1 MSEELNALLAKIEND
16 IHKKGILQKKM
27 FYNIP
32 VVTSSSTQ
40 KEIEQK
46 ILNET
51 TSSYVPFYTKS
62 KIDQSTMN
70 INTAA
75 VTNGNVLSTSNEY
88 ETRKIIERE
97 LEPYVNSI
105 KKELKVQLDSFQK
118 DADVIKRSQSE
129 LSSLKEIAMSNKK
142 NIIKLQSE
150 RDISIN
156 DIKSDV
162 IKLNEEMKQKNDE
175 IFDIQKGIQD
185 LVMKNEEIKA
195 TIEVSKDNKDNND
208 EVDEKIKKSEE
219 KMINAIKEIEKNC
232 NKNLLQMGN
241 FFKQSVDETK
251 NVLLSMKNEISSIKE
266 ESNNLNVEIEKKIES
281 ISENIKS
288 VKQSNETA
296 INDINNKIKE
306 LTEEIKTKRNDKE
319 ISEIK
324 EEIAKINQEIK
335 EIKESKRNSIDVIS
349 SFPIANNDDINTIN
363 TKLDNLSIRVDQFDN
378 KVSTQ
383 TNISSKLNDI
393 NKSYNSLKSK
403 IETNTTTITELNSRL
418 LTATENFNSFKS
430 KLNSLDSYVS
440 TLENKINVHNN
451 EQTNPKE
458 IDEIKLKIK
467 EIVDKIE
474 EVNKKYTEEMS
485 NVNSVFIEF
494 KEKQLQANAI
504 NEKTIVCLGE
514 QMVTSLKTLK
524 QLEGDKRETEE
535 NFEQIQNGF
544 DQVQSIIIKVPKLEK
559 DYKLMNEFLVE
570 LTKKYQ
576 DLQIKVDNG
585 FENVTQWQSGLVE
598 NISKK
603 MNEIIEDY
611 EKKINQTSQRLQSN
625 RTAASVS
632 DSKGLA
638 TKDELTTIIKKVD
651 DLERKIETSRNV
663 PEQSS
668 KPTNDKF
675 EFKDNKDVFGP
686 DQDWDFDIK

>member
-1 MSEELNALLAKIEND
+1 MSEELNALLSKIEND
-16 IHKKGILQKKM
+16 LHKKGILQKKM
-27 FYNIP
+27 LYNIP
-32 VVTSSSTQ
+32 VATSSSTQ

-46 ILNET
+46 MLNET
-51 TSSYVPFYTKS
+51 SSYLPFSTKS
-62 KIDQSTMN
+62 KIDQSTIN
-70 INTAA
+70 INTA

-88 ETRKIIERE
+88 ETRKLIERE

-118 DADVIKRSQSE
+118 DADVIKSTQSE
-129 LSSLKEIAMSNKK
+129 LSSLKEIVISNKK
-142 NIIKLQSE
+142 DIIKLQSA
-150 RDISIN
+150 RDTY

-162 IKLNEEMKQKNDE
+162 IKLSEEMKQKNEE
-175 IFDIQKGIQD
+175 IFDLRKGIQD
-185 LVMKNEEIKA
+185 LLMKNEEIKA
-195 TIEVSKDNKDNND
+195 TIEVRKETKDNND
-208 EVDEKIKKSEE
+208 EVDEKIKQSEA

-251 NVLLSMKNEISSIKE
+251 NVLLSMKNEIENIKE
-266 ESNNLNVEIEKKIES
+266 KSKQSNIEIEKRIEN
-281 ISENIKS
+281 IQNNIKS
-288 VKQSNETA
+288 VKESNETA
-296 INDINNKIKE
+296 IKDINKKINE
-306 LTEEIKTKRNDKE
+306 LSEEIKSKSNDKE
-319 ISEIK
+319 INDIK

-335 EIKESKRNSIDVIS
+335 EIKESKRNSIDMIS
-349 SFPIANNDDINTIN
+349 SLPIANNNDINTIN
-363 TKLDNLSIRVDQFDN
+363 TKLDNLSIRIDQFDS
-378 KVSTQ
+378 KVSNQ
-383 TNISSKLNDI
+383 TLISSKLNDI
-393 NKSYNSLKSK
+393 NQSYNSLKSQ
-403 IETNTTTITELNSRL
+403 IDTNTTTITELNSQL
-418 LTATENFNSFKS
+418 LTAKDNYNLFKS
-430 KLNSLDSYVS
+430 KLDALTLNVS
-440 TLENKINVHNN
+440 TLENQINVHQN
-451 EQTNPKE
+451 EETSSKE
-458 IDEIKLKIK
+458 IDEIKIKIK
-467 EIVDKIE
+467 EIVDTIE
-474 EVNKKYTEEMS
+474 EVNKKYNEEMS
-485 NVNSVFIEF
+485 KVNSVFIEF

-524 QLEGDKRETEE
+524 QLEGDKKETED

-544 DQVQSIIIKVPKLEK
+544 DQVHSVIIKIPKMEK

-576 DLQIKVDNG
+576 ELQIKVDNG
-585 FENVTQWQSGLVE
+585 FENVTQWQSGLVD

-638 TKDELTTIIKKVD
+638 TKDELTTIIKKID
-651 DLERKIETSRNV
+651 DLERKVESSRNI
-663 PEQSS
+663 QNS

-686 DQDWDFDIK
+686 DQDWDFDMK

>member
-1 MSEELNALLAKIEND
+1 MSEELNALLSKIEND
-16 IHKKGILQKKM
+16 LHKKGILQKKM
-27 FYNIP
+27 LYNIP
-32 VVTSSSTQ
+32 VATSSSTQ

-46 ILNET
+46 MLNET
-51 TSSYVPFYTKS
+51 SSYLPFSTKS
-62 KIDQSTMN
+62 KIDQSTIN
-70 INTAA
+70 INTA

-88 ETRKIIERE
+88 ETRKLIERE

-118 DADVIKRSQSE
+118 DADVINSTKSE
-129 LSSLKEIAMSNKK
+129 LSSLKEIVISNKK
-142 NIIKLQSE
+142 DIIKLQSA
-150 RDISIN
+150 RDTY

-162 IKLNEEMKQKNDE
+162 IKLSEEMKQKNEE
-175 IFDIQKGIQD
+175 IFDLRKGIQD
-185 LVMKNEEIKA
+185 LLMKNEEIKA
-195 TIEVSKDNKDNND
+195 TIEVRKETKDNND
-208 EVDEKIKKSEE
+208 EVDEKIKQSEA

-232 NKNLLQMGN
+232 NKNLLQMEN

-251 NVLLSMKNEISSIKE
+251 NVLLSMKNEIENIKE
-266 ESNNLNVEIEKKIES
+266 KSKQSNIEIEKRIEN
-281 ISENIKS
+281 IQNNIKS
-288 VKQSNETA
+288 VKESNETA
-296 INDINNKIKE
+296 IKDINKKINE
-306 LTEEIKTKRNDKE
+306 LSEEIKSKSNDKE
-319 ISEIK
+319 INDIK

-335 EIKESKRNSIDVIS
+335 EIKESKRNSIDMIPS
-349 SFPIANNDDINTIN
+349 LPIANNDDINTIN
-363 TKLDNLSIRVDQFDN
+363 TKLDNLSIRIDQFDS
-378 KVSTQ
+378 KVSNQ
-383 TNISSKLNDI
+383 TLISSKLNDI
-393 NKSYNSLKSK
+393 NQSYNSLKSQ
-403 IETNTTTITELNSRL
+403 IDTNTTTITELNSQL
-418 LTATENFNSFKS
+418 LTAKDNYNLFKS
-430 KLNSLDSYVS
+430 KLDALTLNVS
-440 TLENKINVHNN
+440 TLENQINVNQN
-451 EQTNPKE
+451 EETSSKE
-458 IDEIKLKIK
+458 IDEIKIKIK
-467 EIVDKIE
+467 EIVDTIE
-474 EVNKKYTEEMS
+474 EVNKKYNEEMS
-485 NVNSVFIEF
+485 KVNSVFIEF

-524 QLEGDKRETEE
+524 QLEGDKKETED

-544 DQVQSIIIKVPKLEK
+544 DQVHSVIIKIPKMEK

-576 DLQIKVDNG
+576 ELQIKVDNG
-585 FENVTQWQSGLVE
+585 FENVTQWQSGLVD

-638 TKDELTTIIKKVD
+638 TKDELTTIIKKID
-651 DLERKIETSRNV
+651 DLERKVESSRNI
-663 PEQSS
+663 QNS

-686 DQDWDFDIK
+686 DQDWDFDMK

>member
-1 MSEELNALLAKIEND
+1 MSEELNALLSKIEND
-16 IHKKGILQKKM
+16 LHKKGILQKKM
-27 FYNIP
+27 LYNIP
-32 VVTSSSTQ
+32 VATSSSTQ

-46 ILNET
+46 MLNET
-51 TSSYVPFYTKS
+51 SSYLPFSTKS
-62 KIDQSTMN
+62 KIDQSTIN
-70 INTAA
+70 INTA

-88 ETRKIIERE
+88 ETRKLIERE

-118 DADVIKRSQSE
+118 DADVIKSTQSE
-129 LSSLKEIAMSNKK
+129 LSSLKEIVISNKK
-142 NIIKLQSE
+142 DIIKLQSA
-150 RDISIN
+150 RDTY

-162 IKLNEEMKQKNDE
+162 IKLSEEMKQKNEE
-175 IFDIQKGIQD
+175 IFDLRKGIQD
-185 LVMKNEEIKA
+185 LLMKNEEIKA
-195 TIEVSKDNKDNND
+195 TIEVRKETKDNND
-208 EVDEKIKKSEE
+208 EVDEKIKQSEA

-251 NVLLSMKNEISSIKE
+251 NVLLSMKNEIENIKE
-266 ESNNLNVEIEKKIES
+266 KSKQSNIEIEKRIEN
-281 ISENIKS
+281 IQNNIKS
-288 VKQSNETA
+288 VKESNETA
-296 INDINNKIKE
+296 IKDINKKINE
-306 LTEEIKTKRNDKE
+306 LSEEIKSKSNDKE
-319 ISEIK
+319 INDIK

-335 EIKESKRNSIDVIS
+335 EIKESKRNSIDMIS
-349 SFPIANNDDINTIN
+349 SLPIANNNDINTIN
-363 TKLDNLSIRVDQFDN
+363 TKLDNLSIRIDQFDS
-378 KVSTQ
+378 KVSNQ
-383 TNISSKLNDI
+383 TLISSKLNDI
-393 NKSYNSLKSK
+393 NQSYNSLKSQ
-403 IETNTTTITELNSRL
+403 IDTNTTTITELNSQL
-418 LTATENFNSFKS
+418 LTAKDNYNLFKS
-430 KLNSLDSYVS
+430 KLDALTLNVS
-440 TLENKINVHNN
+440 TLENQINVNQN
-451 EQTNPKE
+451 EETSSKE
-458 IDEIKLKIK
+458 IDEIKIKIK
-467 EIVDKIE
+467 EIVDTIE
-474 EVNKKYTEEMS
+474 EVNKKYNEEMS
-485 NVNSVFIEF
+485 KVNSVFIEF

-524 QLEGDKRETEE
+524 QLEGDKKETED

-544 DQVQSIIIKVPKLEK
+544 DQVHSVIIKIPKMEK

-576 DLQIKVDNG
+576 ELQIKVDNG
-585 FENVTQWQSGLVE
+585 FENVTQWQSGLVD

-638 TKDELTTIIKKVD
+638 TKDELTTIIKKID
-651 DLERKIETSRNV
+651 DLERKVESSRNI
-663 PEQSS
+663 QNS

-686 DQDWDFDIK
+686 DQDWDFDMK

>member
-1 MSEELNALLAKIEND
+1 MSEELNALLSKIEND
-16 IHKKGILQKKM
+16 LHKKGILQKKM
-27 FYNIP
+27 LYNIP
-32 VVTSSSTQ
+32 VATSSSTQ

-46 ILNET
+46 MLNET
-51 TSSYVPFYTKS
+51 SSYLPFSTKS
-62 KIDQSTMN
+62 KIDQSTIN
-70 INTAA
+70 INTA

-88 ETRKIIERE
+88 ETRKLIERE

-118 DADVIKRSQSE
+118 DADVIKSTKSE
-129 LSSLKEIAMSNKK
+129 LSSLKEIVISNKK
-142 NIIKLQSE
+142 DIIKLQSA
-150 RDISIN
+150 RDTY

-162 IKLNEEMKQKNDE
+162 IKLSEEMKQKNEE
-175 IFDIQKGIQD
+175 IFDLRKGIQD
-185 LVMKNEEIKA
+185 LLMKNEEIKA
-195 TIEVSKDNKDNND
+195 TIEVRKETKDNND
-208 EVDEKIKKSEE
+208 EVDEKIKQSEA

-251 NVLLSMKNEISSIKE
+251 NVLLSKKNEIENIKE
-266 ESNNLNVEIEKKIES
+266 KSKQSKIEIEKRIEN
-281 ISENIKS
+281 IQNNIKS
-288 VKQSNETA
+288 VKESNETA
-296 INDINNKIKE
+296 IKDINKKINE
-306 LTEEIKTKRNDKE
+306 LSEEIKSKSNDKE
-319 ISEIK
+319 INDIK

-335 EIKESKRNSIDVIS
+335 EIKESKRNSIDMIS
-349 SFPIANNDDINTIN
+349 SLPIAHNDDINTIN
-363 TKLDNLSIRVDQFDN
+363 TKLDNLSIRIDQFDS
-378 KVSTQ
+378 KVSNQ
-383 TNISSKLNDI
+383 TLISSKLNDI
-393 NKSYNSLKSK
+393 NQSYNSLKSQ
-403 IETNTTTITELNSRL
+403 IDTNTTTITELNSQL
-418 LTATENFNSFKS
+418 LTAKDNYNLFKS
-430 KLNSLDSYVS
+430 KLDALTLNVS
-440 TLENKINVHNN
+440 TLENQINVHQN
-451 EQTNPKE
+451 EETSSKE
-458 IDEIKLKIK
+458 IDEIKIKIK
-467 EIVDKIE
+467 EIVDTIE
-474 EVNKKYTEEMS
+474 EVNKKYNEEMS
-485 NVNSVFIEF
+485 KVNSVFIEF

-524 QLEGDKRETEE
+524 QLEGDKKETED

-544 DQVQSIIIKVPKLEK
+544 DQVHSVIIKIPKMEK

-576 DLQIKVDNG
+576 ELQIKVDNG
-585 FENVTQWQSGLVE
+585 FENVTQWQSGLVD

-638 TKDELTTIIKKVD
+638 TKDELTTIIKKID
-651 DLERKIETSRNV
+651 DLERKVESSRNI
-663 PEQSS
+663 QNS

-686 DQDWDFDIK
+686 DQDWDFDMK

>member
-1 MSEELNALLAKIEND
+1 MSEELNALLSKIEND
-16 IHKKGILQKKM
+16 LHKKGILQKKM
-27 FYNIP
+27 LYNIP
-32 VVTSSSTQ
+32 VATASSTQ

-46 ILNET
+46 MLNET
-51 TSSYVPFYTKS
+51 SSYLPFSTKS
-62 KIDQSTMN
+62 KIDQSTIN
-70 INTAA
+70 INTA

-88 ETRKIIERE
+88 ETRKLIERE

-118 DADVIKRSQSE
+118 DADVIKSTKSE
-129 LSSLKEIAMSNKK
+129 LSSLKEIVISNKK
-142 NIIKLQSE
+142 DIIKLQSA
-150 RDISIN
+150 RDTY

-162 IKLNEEMKQKNDE
+162 IKLSEEMKQKKEE
-175 IFDIQKGIQD
+175 IFDLRKGIQD
-185 LVMKNEEIKA
+185 LLMKNEEIKA
-195 TIEVSKDNKDNND
+195 TIEVRKETKDNND
-208 EVDEKIKKSEE
+208 EVDEKIKQSEA

-251 NVLLSMKNEISSIKE
+251 NVLLSMKNEIENIKE
-266 ESNNLNVEIEKKIES
+266 KSKQSNIEIEKRIEN
-281 ISENIKS
+281 IQNNIKS
-288 VKQSNETA
+288 VKESNETA
-296 INDINNKIKE
+296 IKDINKKINE
-306 LTEEIKTKRNDKE
+306 LSEEIKSKSNDKE
-319 ISEIK
+319 INDIK

-335 EIKESKRNSIDVIS
+335 EIKESKRNSIDMIS
-349 SFPIANNDDINTIN
+349 SLPIANNDDINTIN
-363 TKLDNLSIRVDQFDN
+363 TKLDNLTIRIDQFDS
-378 KVSTQ
+378 KVSNQ
-383 TNISSKLNDI
+383 TLISSKLNDI
-393 NKSYNSLKSK
+393 NQSYNSLKSQ
-403 IETNTTTITELNSRL
+403 IDTNTTTITELNSQL
-418 LTATENFNSFKS
+418 LTAKDNYNLFKS
-430 KLNSLDSYVS
+430 KLDALTLNVS
-440 TLENKINVHNN
+440 TLENQINVHQN
-451 EQTNPKE
+451 EETSSKE
-458 IDEIKLKIK
+458 IDEIKIKIK
-467 EIVDKIE
+467 EIVDTIE
-474 EVNKKYTEEMS
+474 EVNKKYNEEMS
-485 NVNSVFIEF
+485 KVNSVFIEF

-524 QLEGDKRETEE
+524 QLEGDKKETED

-544 DQVQSIIIKVPKLEK
+544 DQVHSVIIKIPKMEK

-576 DLQIKVDNG
+576 ELQIKVDNG
-585 FENVTQWQSGLVE
+585 FENVTQWQSGLVD

-638 TKDELTTIIKKVD
+638 TKDELTTIIKKID
-651 DLERKIETSRNV
+651 DLERKVESSRNI
-663 PEQSS
+663 QNS

-686 DQDWDFDIK
+686 DQDWDFDMK

>member
-1 MSEELNALLAKIEND
+1 MSEELNALLSKIEND
-16 IHKKGILQKKM
+16 LHKKGILQKKM
-27 FYNIP
+27 LYNIP
-32 VVTSSSTQ
+32 VATSSSTQ

-46 ILNET
+46 MLNET
-51 TSSYVPFYTKS
+51 SSYLPFSTKS
-62 KIDQSTMN
+62 KIDQSTIN
-70 INTAA
+70 INTA

-88 ETRKIIERE
+88 ETRKLIERE

-118 DADVIKRSQSE
+118 DADVIKSTKSE
-129 LSSLKEIAMSNKK
+129 LSSLKEIVISNKK
-142 NIIKLQSE
+142 DIIKLQSA
-150 RDISIN
+150 RDTY

-162 IKLNEEMKQKNDE
+162 IKLSEEMKQKNEE
-175 IFDIQKGIQD
+175 IFDLRKGIQD
-185 LVMKNEEIKA
+185 LLMKNEEIKA
-195 TIEVSKDNKDNND
+195 TIEVRKETKDNND
-208 EVDEKIKKSEE
+208 EVDEKIKQSEA

-232 NKNLLQMGN
+232 NKNLLQMEN

-251 NVLLSMKNEISSIKE
+251 NVLLSMKNEIENIKE
-266 ESNNLNVEIEKKIES
+266 KSKQSNIEIEKRIEN
-281 ISENIKS
+281 IQNNIKS
-288 VKQSNETA
+288 VKESNETA
-296 INDINNKIKE
+296 IKDINKKINE
-306 LTEEIKTKRNDKE
+306 LSEEIKSKSSDKE
-319 ISEIK
+319 INDIK

-335 EIKESKRNSIDVIS
+335 EIKESKRNSIDMIS
-349 SFPIANNDDINTIN
+349 SLPIANNDDINTIN
-363 TKLDNLSIRVDQFDN
+363 TKLDNLSIRIDQFDS
-378 KVSTQ
+378 KVSNQ
-383 TNISSKLNDI
+383 TLISSKLNDI
-393 NKSYNSLKSK
+393 NQSYNSLKSQ
-403 IETNTTTITELNSRL
+403 IDTNTTTITELNSQL
-418 LTATENFNSFKS
+418 LTAKDNYNLFKS
-430 KLNSLDSYVS
+430 KLDALTLNVS
-440 TLENKINVHNN
+440 TLENQINVHQN
-451 EQTNPKE
+451 EETSSKE
-458 IDEIKLKIK
+458 IDEIKIKIK
-467 EIVDKIE
+467 EIVDTIE
-474 EVNKKYTEEMS
+474 EVNKKYNEEMS
-485 NVNSVFIEF
+485 KVNSVFIEF

-524 QLEGDKRETEE
+524 QLEGDKKETED

-544 DQVQSIIIKVPKLEK
+544 DQVHSVIIKIPKMEK

-576 DLQIKVDNG
+576 ELQIKVDNG
-585 FENVTQWQSGLVE
+585 FENVTQWQSGLVD

-638 TKDELTTIIKKVD
+638 TKDELTTIIKKID
-651 DLERKIETSRNV
+651 DLERKVESSRNI
-663 PEQSS
+663 QNS

-686 DQDWDFDIK
+686 DQDWDFDMK

>member
-1 MSEELNALLAKIEND
+1 MSEELNALLSKIEND
-16 IHKKGILQKKM
+16 LHKKGILQKKM
-27 FYNIP
+27 LYNIP
-32 VVTSSSTQ
+32 VATSSSTQ

-46 ILNET
+46 MLNET
-51 TSSYVPFYTKS
+51 SSYLPFSTKS
-62 KIDQSTMN
+62 KIDQSTIN
-70 INTAA
+70 INTA

-88 ETRKIIERE
+88 ETRKLIERE

-118 DADVIKRSQSE
+118 DADVIKSTKSE
-129 LSSLKEIAMSNKK
+129 LSSLKEIVISNKK
-142 NIIKLQSE
+142 DIIKLQSA
-150 RDISIN
+150 RDTY

-162 IKLNEEMKQKNDE
+162 IKLSEEMKQKNEE
-175 IFDIQKGIQD
+175 IFDLRKGIQD
-185 LVMKNEEIKA
+185 LLMKNEEIKA
-195 TIEVSKDNKDNND
+195 TIEVRKETKDNND
-208 EVDEKIKKSEE
+208 EVDEKIKQSEA

-251 NVLLSMKNEISSIKE
+251 NVLLSMKNEIENIKE
-266 ESNNLNVEIEKKIES
+266 KSKQSNIEIEKRIEN
-281 ISENIKS
+281 IQNNIKS
-288 VKQSNETA
+288 VKESNETA
-296 INDINNKIKE
+296 IKDINKKINE
-306 LTEEIKTKRNDKE
+306 LSEEIKSKSNDKE
-319 ISEIK
+319 INDIK

-335 EIKESKRNSIDVIS
+335 EIKESKRNSIDMIS
-349 SFPIANNDDINTIN
+349 SLPIANNDDINTIN
-363 TKLDNLSIRVDQFDN
+363 TKLDNLSIRIDQFDS
-378 KVSTQ
+378 KVSNQ
-383 TNISSKLNDI
+383 TLISSKLNDI
-393 NKSYNSLKSK
+393 NQSYNSLKSQ
-403 IETNTTTITELNSRL
+403 IDTNTTTITELNSQL
-418 LTATENFNSFKS
+418 LTAKDNYNLFKS
-430 KLNSLDSYVS
+430 KLDALTLNVS
-440 TLENKINVHNN
+440 TLENQINVHQN
-451 EQTNPKE
+451 EETSSKE
-458 IDEIKLKIK
+458 IDEIKIKIK
-467 EIVDKIE
+467 EIVDTIE
-474 EVNKKYTEEMS
+474 EVNKKYNEEMS
-485 NVNSVFIEF
+485 KVNSVFIEF

-524 QLEGDKRETEE
+524 QLEGDKKETED

-544 DQVQSIIIKVPKLEK
+544 DQMHSVIIKIPKMEK

-576 DLQIKVDNG
+576 ELQIKVDNG
-585 FENVTQWQSGLVE
+585 FENVTQWQSGLVD

-638 TKDELTTIIKKVD
+638 TKDELTTIIKKID
-651 DLERKIETSRNV
+651 DLERKVESSRNI
-663 PEQSS
+663 QNS

-686 DQDWDFDIK
+686 DQDWDFDMK

>member
-1 MSEELNALLAKIEND
+1 MSEELNALLSKIEND
-16 IHKKGILQKKM
+16 LHKKGILQKKM
-27 FYNIP
+27 LYNIP
-32 VVTSSSTQ
+32 VATSSSTQ

-46 ILNET
+46 MLNET
-51 TSSYVPFYTKS
+51 SSYLPFSTKS
-62 KIDQSTMN
+62 KIDQSTIN
-70 INTAA
+70 INTA

-88 ETRKIIERE
+88 ETRKLIERE

-118 DADVIKRSQSE
+118 DADVIKSTKSE
-129 LSSLKEIAMSNKK
+129 LSSLKEIVISNKK
-142 NIIKLQSE
+142 DIIKLQSA
-150 RDISIN
+150 RDTY

-162 IKLNEEMKQKNDE
+162 IKLSEEMKQKNEE
-175 IFDIQKGIQD
+175 IFDLRKGIQD
-185 LVMKNEEIKA
+185 LLMKNEEIKA
-195 TIEVSKDNKDNND
+195 TIEVRKETKDNND
-208 EVDEKIKKSEE
+208 EVDEKIKQSEA

-251 NVLLSMKNEISSIKE
+251 NVLLSMKNEIENIKE
-266 ESNNLNVEIEKKIES
+266 KSKQSNIEIEKRIEN
-281 ISENIKS
+281 IQNNIKS
-288 VKQSNETA
+288 VKESNETA
-296 INDINNKIKE
+296 IKDINKKINE
-306 LTEEIKTKRNDKE
+306 LSEEIKSKSNDKE
-319 ISEIK
+319 INDIK

-335 EIKESKRNSIDVIS
+335 EIKESKRNSIDMIPS
-349 SFPIANNDDINTIN
+349 LPIANNDDINIIN
-363 TKLDNLSIRVDQFDN
+363 TKLDNLSIRIDQFDS
-378 KVSTQ
+378 KVSNQ
-383 TNISSKLNDI
+383 TLISSKLNDI
-393 NKSYNSLKSK
+393 NQSYNSLKSQ
-403 IETNTTTITELNSRL
+403 IDTNTTTITELNSQL
-418 LTATENFNSFKS
+418 LTAKDNYNLFKS
-430 KLNSLDSYVS
+430 KLDALTLNVS
-440 TLENKINVHNN
+440 TLENQINVHQN
-451 EQTNPKE
+451 EETSSKE
-458 IDEIKLKIK
+458 IDEIKIKIK
-467 EIVDKIE
+467 EIVDTIE
-474 EVNKKYTEEMS
+474 EVNKKYNEEMS
-485 NVNSVFIEF
+485 KVNSVFIEF

-524 QLEGDKRETEE
+524 QLEGDKKETED

-544 DQVQSIIIKVPKLEK
+544 DQMHSVIIKIPKMEK

-576 DLQIKVDNG
+576 ELQIKVDNG
-585 FENVTQWQSGLVE
+585 FENVTQWQSGLVD

-638 TKDELTTIIKKVD
+638 TKDELTTIIKKID
-651 DLERKIETSRNV
+651 DLERKVESSRNI
-663 PEQSS
+663 QNS

-686 DQDWDFDIK
+686 DQDWDFDMK

>member
-1 MSEELNALLAKIEND
+1 MSEELNALLSKIEND
-16 IHKKGILQKKM
+16 LHKKGILQKKM
-27 FYNIP
+27 LYNIP
-32 VVTSSSTQ
+32 VATSSSTQ

-46 ILNET
+46 MLNET
-51 TSSYVPFYTKS
+51 SSYLPFSTKS
-62 KIDQSTMN
+62 KIDQSTIN
-70 INTAA
+70 INTA

-88 ETRKIIERE
+88 ETRKLIERE

-118 DADVIKRSQSE
+118 DADVIKSTKSE
-129 LSSLKEIAMSNKK
+129 LSSLKEIVISNKK
-142 NIIKLQSE
+142 DIIKLQSA
-150 RDISIN
+150 RDTY

-162 IKLNEEMKQKNDE
+162 IKLSEEMKQKNEE
-175 IFDIQKGIQD
+175 IFDLRKGIQD
-185 LVMKNEEIKA
+185 LLMKNEEIKA
-195 TIEVSKDNKDNND
+195 TIEVRKETKDNND
-208 EVDEKIKKSEE
+208 EVDEKIKQSEA

-251 NVLLSMKNEISSIKE
+251 NVLLSMKNEIENIKE
-266 ESNNLNVEIEKKIES
+266 KSKQSNIEIEKRIEN
-281 ISENIKS
+281 IQNNIKS
-288 VKQSNETA
+288 VKESNETA
-296 INDINNKIKE
+296 IKDINKKINE
-306 LTEEIKTKRNDKE
+306 LSEEIKSKSSDKE
-319 ISEIK
+319 INDIK

-335 EIKESKRNSIDVIS
+335 EIKESKRNSIDMIS
-349 SFPIANNDDINTIN
+349 SLPIANNNDINTIN
-363 TKLDNLSIRVDQFDN
+363 TKLDNLSIRIDQFDS
-378 KVSTQ
+378 KVSNQ
-383 TNISSKLNDI
+383 TLISSKLNDI
-393 NKSYNSLKSK
+393 NQSYNSLKSQ
-403 IETNTTTITELNSRL
+403 IDTNTTTITELNSQL
-418 LTATENFNSFKS
+418 LTAKDNYNLFKS
-430 KLNSLDSYVS
+430 KLDALTLNVS
-440 TLENKINVHNN
+440 TLENQINVHQN
-451 EQTNPKE
+451 EETSSKE
-458 IDEIKLKIK
+458 IDEIKIKIK
-467 EIVDKIE
+467 EIVDTIE
-474 EVNKKYTEEMS
+474 EVNKKYNEEMS
-485 NVNSVFIEF
+485 KVNSVFIEF

-514 QMVTSLKTLK
+514 QMVTSLKALK
-524 QLEGDKRETEE
+524 QLEGDKKETED

-544 DQVQSIIIKVPKLEK
+544 DQVHSVIIKIPKMEK

-576 DLQIKVDNG
+576 ELQIKVDNG
-585 FENVTQWQSGLVE
+585 FENVTQWQSSLVD

-638 TKDELTTIIKKVD
+638 TKDELTTIIKKID
-651 DLERKIETSRNV
+651 DLERKVESSRNI
-663 PEQSS
+663 QNS

-686 DQDWDFDIK
+686 DQDWDFDMK

>member
-1 MSEELNALLAKIEND
+1 MSEELNALLSKIEND
-16 IHKKGILQKKM
+16 LHKKGILQKKM
-27 FYNIP
+27 LYNIP
-32 VVTSSSTQ
+32 VATSSSTQ

-46 ILNET
+46 MLNET
-51 TSSYVPFYTKS
+51 SSYLPFSTKS
-62 KIDQSTMN
+62 KIDQSTIN
-70 INTAA
+70 INTA

-88 ETRKIIERE
+88 ETRKLIERE

-118 DADVIKRSQSE
+118 DADVIKSTKSE
-129 LSSLKEIAMSNKK
+129 LSSLKEIVISNKK
-142 NIIKLQSE
+142 DIIKLQSA
-150 RDISIN
+150 RDTY

-162 IKLNEEMKQKNDE
+162 IKLSEEMKQKNEE
-175 IFDIQKGIQD
+175 IFDLRKGIQD
-185 LVMKNEEIKA
+185 LLMKNEEIKA
-195 TIEVSKDNKDNND
+195 TIEVRKETKDNND
-208 EVDEKIKKSEE
+208 EVDEKIKQSEA

-251 NVLLSMKNEISSIKE
+251 NVLLSMKNEIENIKE
-266 ESNNLNVEIEKKIES
+266 KSKQSNIEIEKRIEN
-281 ISENIKS
+281 IQNNIKS
-288 VKQSNETA
+288 VKESNETA
-296 INDINNKIKE
+296 IKDINKKINE
-306 LTEEIKTKRNDKE
+306 LSEEIKSKSNDKE
-319 ISEIK
+319 INDIK

-335 EIKESKRNSIDVIS
+335 EIKESKRNSIDMIS
-349 SFPIANNDDINTIN
+349 SLPIANNDDINIIN
-363 TKLDNLSIRVDQFDN
+363 TKLDNLSIRIDQFDS
-378 KVSTQ
+378 KVSNQ
-383 TNISSKLNDI
+383 TLISSKLNDI
-393 NKSYNSLKSK
+393 NQSYNSLKSQ
-403 IETNTTTITELNSRL
+403 IDTNTTTITELNSQL
-418 LTATENFNSFKS
+418 LTAKDNYNLFKS
-430 KLNSLDSYVS
+430 KLDALTLNVS
-440 TLENKINVHNN
+440 TLENQINVHQN
-451 EQTNPKE
+451 EETSSKE
-458 IDEIKLKIK
+458 IDEIKIKIK
-467 EIVDKIE
+467 EIVDTIE
-474 EVNKKYTEEMS
+474 EVNKKYNEEMS
-485 NVNSVFIEF
+485 KVNSVFIEF

-524 QLEGDKRETEE
+524 QIEGDKKETED

-544 DQVQSIIIKVPKLEK
+544 DQVHSVIIKIPKMEK

-576 DLQIKVDNG
+576 ELQIKVDNG
-585 FENVTQWQSGLVE
+585 FENVTQWQSGLVD

-638 TKDELTTIIKKVD
+638 TKDELTTIIKKID
-651 DLERKIETSRNV
+651 DLERKVESSRNI
-663 PEQSS
+663 QNS

-686 DQDWDFDIK
+686 DQDWDFDMK

>member
-1 MSEELNALLAKIEND
+1 MSEELNALLSKIEND
-16 IHKKGILQKKM
+16 LHKKGILQKKM
-27 FYNIP
+27 LYNIP
-32 VVTSSSTQ
+32 VATSSSTQ

-46 ILNET
+46 MLNET
-51 TSSYVPFYTKS
+51 SSYLPFSTKS
-62 KIDQSTMN
+62 KIDQSTIN
-70 INTAA
+70 INTA

-88 ETRKIIERE
+88 ETRKLIERE

-118 DADVIKRSQSE
+118 DADVIKSTKSE
-129 LSSLKEIAMSNKK
+129 LSSLKEIVISNKK
-142 NIIKLQSE
+142 DIIKLQSA
-150 RDISIN
+150 RDTY

-162 IKLNEEMKQKNDE
+162 IKLSEEMKQKNEE
-175 IFDIQKGIQD
+175 IFDLRKGIQD
-185 LVMKNEEIKA
+185 LLMKNEEIKA
-195 TIEVSKDNKDNND
+195 TIEVRKETKDNND
-208 EVDEKIKKSEE
+208 EVDEKIKQSEA

-251 NVLLSMKNEISSIKE
+251 NVLLSMKNEIENIKE
-266 ESNNLNVEIEKKIES
+266 KSKQSNIEIEKRIEN
-281 ISENIKS
+281 IQNNIKS
-288 VKQSNETA
+288 VKESNETA
-296 INDINNKIKE
+296 IKDINKKINE
-306 LTEEIKTKRNDKE
+306 LSEEIKSKSNDKE
-319 ISEIK
+319 INDIK

-335 EIKESKRNSIDVIS
+335 EIKESKRNSIDMIS
-349 SFPIANNDDINTIN
+349 SLPIANNDDINTIN
-363 TKLDNLSIRVDQFDN
+363 TKLDNLSIRIDQFDS
-378 KVSTQ
+378 KVSNQ
-383 TNISSKLNDI
+383 TLISSKLNDI
-393 NKSYNSLKSK
+393 NQSYNSLKSQ
-403 IETNTTTITELNSRL
+403 IDTNTTTITKLNSQL
-418 LTATENFNSFKS
+418 LTAKDNYNLFKS
-430 KLNSLDSYVS
+430 KLDALTLNVS
-440 TLENKINVHNN
+440 TLENQINVHQN
-451 EQTNPKE
+451 EETSSKE
-458 IDEIKLKIK
+458 IDEIKIKIK
-467 EIVDKIE
+467 EIVDTIE
-474 EVNKKYTEEMS
+474 EVNKKYNEEMS
-485 NVNSVFIEF
+485 KVNSVFIEF

-524 QLEGDKRETEE
+524 QLEGDKKETED

-544 DQVQSIIIKVPKLEK
+544 DQVHSVIIKIPKMEK

-576 DLQIKVDNG
+576 ELQIKVDNG
-585 FENVTQWQSGLVE
+585 FENVTQWQSGLVD

-638 TKDELTTIIKKVD
+638 TKDELTTIIKKID
-651 DLERKIETSRNV
+651 DLERKVESSRNI
-663 PEQSS
+663 QNS

-686 DQDWDFDIK
+686 DQDWDFDMK

>member
-1 MSEELNALLAKIEND
+1 MSEELNALLSKIEND
-16 IHKKGILQKKM
+16 LHKKGILQKKM
-27 FYNIP
+27 LYNIP
-32 VVTSSSTQ
+32 VATSSSTQ

-46 ILNET
+46 MLNET
-51 TSSYVPFYTKS
+51 SSYLPFSTKS
-62 KIDQSTMN
+62 KIDQSTIN
-70 INTAA
+70 INTA

-88 ETRKIIERE
+88 ETRKLIERE

-118 DADVIKRSQSE
+118 DADVIKSTKSE
-129 LSSLKEIAMSNKK
+129 LSSLKEIVISNKK
-142 NIIKLQSE
+142 DIIKLQSA
-150 RDISIN
+150 RDTY

-162 IKLNEEMKQKNDE
+162 IKLSEEMKQKNEE
-175 IFDIQKGIQD
+175 IFDLRKGIQD
-185 LVMKNEEIKA
+185 LLMKNEEIKA
-195 TIEVSKDNKDNND
+195 TIEVRKETKDNND
-208 EVDEKIKKSEE
+208 EVDEKIKQSEA

-251 NVLLSMKNEISSIKE
+251 NVLLSMKNEIENIKE
-266 ESNNLNVEIEKKIES
+266 KSKQSNIEIEKRIEN
-281 ISENIKS
+281 IQNNIKS
-288 VKQSNETA
+288 VKESNETA
-296 INDINNKIKE
+296 IKDINKKINE
-306 LTEEIKTKRNDKE
+306 LSEEIKSKSNDKE
-319 ISEIK
+319 INDIK

-335 EIKESKRNSIDVIS
+335 EIKESKRNSIDMIS
-349 SFPIANNDDINTIN
+349 SLPIANNDDINTIN
-363 TKLDNLSIRVDQFDN
+363 TKLDNLSIRIDQFDS
-378 KVSTQ
+378 KVSNQ
-383 TNISSKLNDI
+383 TLISSKLNDI
-393 NKSYNSLKSK
+393 NQSYNSLKSQ
-403 IETNTTTITELNSRL
+403 IDTNTTTITELNSQL
-418 LTATENFNSFKS
+418 LTAKDNYNLFKS
-430 KLNSLDSYVS
+430 KLDALTLNVS
-440 TLENKINVHNN
+440 TLENQINVHQN
-451 EQTNPKE
+451 EETSSKE
-458 IDEIKLKIK
+458 IDEIKIKIK
-467 EIVDKIE
+467 EIVDTIE
-474 EVNKKYTEEMS
+474 EVNKKYNEEMS
-485 NVNSVFIEF
+485 KVNSVFIEF

-524 QLEGDKRETEE
+524 QLEGDKKETED

-544 DQVQSIIIKVPKLEK
+544 DQVHSVIIKIPKMEK

-576 DLQIKVDNG
+576 ELQIKVDNG
-585 FENVTQWQSGLVE
+585 FENVTQWQSGLVD

-638 TKDELTTIIKKVD
+638 TKDELTTIIKKID
-651 DLERKIETSRNV
+651 DLERKVESSRNI
-663 PEQSS
+663 QNS

-686 DQDWDFDIK
+686 DQDWDFDMK

>member
-1 MSEELNALLAKIEND
+1 MSEELNALLSKIEND
-16 IHKKGILQKKM
+16 LHKKGILQKKM
-27 FYNIP
+27 LYNIP
-32 VVTSSSTQ
+32 VATSSSTQ

-46 ILNET
+46 MLNET
-51 TSSYVPFYTKS
+51 SSYLPFSTKS
-62 KIDQSTMN
+62 KIDQSTIN
-70 INTAA
+70 INTA

-88 ETRKIIERE
+88 ETRKLIERE

-118 DADVIKRSQSE
+118 DADVIKSTKSE
-129 LSSLKEIAMSNKK
+129 LSSLKEIVISNKK
-142 NIIKLQSE
+142 DIIKLQSA
-150 RDISIN
+150 RDTY

-162 IKLNEEMKQKNDE
+162 IKLSEEMKQKNEE
-175 IFDIQKGIQD
+175 IFDLRKGIQD
-185 LVMKNEEIKA
+185 LLMKNEEIKA
-195 TIEVSKDNKDNND
+195 TIEVRKETKDNND
-208 EVDEKIKKSEE
+208 EVDEKIKQSEA

-251 NVLLSMKNEISSIKE
+251 NVLLSMKNEIENIKE
-266 ESNNLNVEIEKKIES
+266 KSKQSNIEIEKRIEN
-281 ISENIKS
+281 IQNNIKS
-288 VKQSNETA
+288 VKESNETA
-296 INDINNKIKE
+296 IKDINKKINE
-306 LTEEIKTKRNDKE
+306 LSEEIKSKSNDKE
-319 ISEIK
+319 INDIK

-335 EIKESKRNSIDVIS
+335 EIKESKRNSIDMIS
-349 SFPIANNDDINTIN
+349 SLPIANNNDINTIN
-363 TKLDNLSIRVDQFDN
+363 TKLDNLSIRIDQFDS
-378 KVSTQ
+378 KVSNQ
-383 TNISSKLNDI
+383 TLISSKLNDI
-393 NKSYNSLKSK
+393 NQSYNSLKSQ
-403 IETNTTTITELNSRL
+403 IDTNTTTITELNSQL
-418 LTATENFNSFKS
+418 LTAKDNYNLFKS
-430 KLNSLDSYVS
+430 KLDALTLNVS
-440 TLENKINVHNN
+440 TLENQINVHQN
-451 EQTNPKE
+451 EETSSKE
-458 IDEIKLKIK
+458 IDEIKIKIK
-467 EIVDKIE
+467 EIVDTIE
-474 EVNKKYTEEMS
+474 EVNKKYNEEMS
-485 NVNSVFIEF
+485 KVNSVFIEF

-524 QLEGDKRETEE
+524 QLEGDKKETED

-544 DQVQSIIIKVPKLEK
+544 DQVHSVIIKIPKMEK

-576 DLQIKVDNG
+576 ELQIKVDNG
-585 FENVTQWQSGLVE
+585 FENVTQWQSGLVD

-638 TKDELTTIIKKVD
+638 TKDELTTIIKKID
-651 DLERKIETSRNV
+651 DLERKVESSRNI
-663 PEQSS
+663 QNS

-686 DQDWDFDIK
+686 DQDWDFDMK

>member
-1 MSEELNALLAKIEND
+1 MSEELNALLSKIEND
-16 IHKKGILQKKM
+16 LHKKGILQKKM
-27 FYNIP
+27 LYNIP
-32 VVTSSSTQ
+32 VATSSSTQ

-46 ILNET
+46 MLNET
-51 TSSYVPFYTKS
+51 SSYLPFSTKS
-62 KIDQSTMN
+62 KIDQSTIN
-70 INTAA
+70 INTA

-88 ETRKIIERE
+88 ETRKLIERE

-118 DADVIKRSQSE
+118 DADVINSTKSE
-129 LSSLKEIAMSNKK
+129 LSSLKEIVISNKK
-142 NIIKLQSE
+142 DIIKLQSA
-150 RDISIN
+150 RDTY

-162 IKLNEEMKQKNDE
+162 IKLSEEMKQKNEE
-175 IFDIQKGIQD
+175 IFDLRKGIQD
-185 LVMKNEEIKA
+185 LLMKNEEIKA
-195 TIEVSKDNKDNND
+195 TIEVRKETKDNND
-208 EVDEKIKKSEE
+208 EVDEKIKQSEA

-251 NVLLSMKNEISSIKE
+251 NVLLSMKNEIENIKE
-266 ESNNLNVEIEKKIES
+266 KSKQSNIEIEKRIEN
-281 ISENIKS
+281 IQNNIKS
-288 VKQSNETA
+288 VKESNETA
-296 INDINNKIKE
+296 IKDINKKINE
-306 LTEEIKTKRNDKE
+306 LSEEIKSKSNDKE
-319 ISEIK
+319 INDIK

-335 EIKESKRNSIDVIS
+335 EIKESKRNSIDMIS
-349 SFPIANNDDINTIN
+349 SLPIANNNDINTIN
-363 TKLDNLSIRVDQFDN
+363 TKLDNLSIRIDQFDS
-378 KVSTQ
+378 KVSNQ
-383 TNISSKLNDI
+383 TLISSKLNDI
-393 NKSYNSLKSK
+393 NQSYNSLKSQ
-403 IETNTTTITELNSRL
+403 IDTNTTTITELNSQL
-418 LTATENFNSFKS
+418 LTAKDNYNLFKS
-430 KLNSLDSYVS
+430 KLDALTLNVS
-440 TLENKINVHNN
+440 TLENQINVHQN
-451 EQTNPKE
+451 EETSSKE
-458 IDEIKLKIK
+458 IDEIKIKIK
-467 EIVDKIE
+467 EIVDTIE
-474 EVNKKYTEEMS
+474 EVNKKYNEEMS
-485 NVNSVFIEF
+485 KVNSVFIEF

-524 QLEGDKRETEE
+524 QLEGDKKETED

-544 DQVQSIIIKVPKLEK
+544 DQVHSVIIKIPKMEK

-576 DLQIKVDNG
+576 ELQIKVDNG
-585 FENVTQWQSGLVE
+585 FENVTQWQSGLVD

-638 TKDELTTIIKKVD
+638 TKDELTTIIKKID
-651 DLERKIETSRNV
+651 DLERKVESSRNI
-663 PEQSS
+663 QNS
-668 KPTNDKF
+668 KPTNNKF

-686 DQDWDFDIK
+686 DQDWDFDMK

>member
-1 MSEELNALLAKIEND
+1 MSEELNALLSKIEND
-16 IHKKGILQKKM
+16 LHKKGILQKKM
-27 FYNIP
+27 LYNIP
-32 VVTSSSTQ
+32 VATSSSTQ

-46 ILNET
+46 MLNET
-51 TSSYVPFYTKS
+51 SSYLPFSTKS
-62 KIDQSTMN
+62 KIDQSTIN
-70 INTAA
+70 INTA

-88 ETRKIIERE
+88 ETRKLIERE

-118 DADVIKRSQSE
+118 DADVIKSTQSE
-129 LSSLKEIAMSNKK
+129 LSSLKEIVISNKK
-142 NIIKLQSE
+142 DIIKLQSA
-150 RDISIN
+150 RDTY

-162 IKLNEEMKQKNDE
+162 IKLSEEMKQKNEE
-175 IFDIQKGIQD
+175 IFDLRKGIQD
-185 LVMKNEEIKA
+185 LLMKNEEIKA
-195 TIEVSKDNKDNND
+195 TIEVRKETKDNND
-208 EVDEKIKKSEE
+208 EVDEKIKQSEA

-251 NVLLSMKNEISSIKE
+251 NVLLSMKNEIENIKE
-266 ESNNLNVEIEKKIES
+266 KSKQSNIEIEKRIEN
-281 ISENIKS
+281 IQNNIKS
-288 VKQSNETA
+288 VKESNETA
-296 INDINNKIKE
+296 IKDINKKINE
-306 LTEEIKTKRNDKE
+306 LSEEIKSKSNDKE
-319 ISEIK
+319 INDIK

-335 EIKESKRNSIDVIS
+335 EIKESKRNSIDMIS
-349 SFPIANNDDINTIN
+349 SLPIANNDDINTIN
-363 TKLDNLSIRVDQFDN
+363 TKLDNLSIRIDQFDS
-378 KVSTQ
+378 KVSNQ
-383 TNISSKLNDI
+383 TLISSKLNDI
-393 NKSYNSLKSK
+393 NQSYNSLKSQ
-403 IETNTTTITELNSRL
+403 IDTNTTTITELNSQL
-418 LTATENFNSFKS
+418 LTAKDNYNLFKS
-430 KLNSLDSYVS
+430 KLDALTLNVS
-440 TLENKINVHNN
+440 TLENQINVHQN
-451 EQTNPKE
+451 EETSSKE
-458 IDEIKLKIK
+458 IDEIKIKIK
-467 EIVDKIE
+467 EIVDTIE
-474 EVNKKYTEEMS
+474 EVNKKYNEEMS
-485 NVNSVFIEF
+485 KVNSVFIEF

-524 QLEGDKRETEE
+524 QLEGDKKETED

-544 DQVQSIIIKVPKLEK
+544 DQVHSVIIKIPKMEK

-576 DLQIKVDNG
+576 ELQIKVDNG
-585 FENVTQWQSGLVE
+585 FENVTQWQSGLVD

-638 TKDELTTIIKKVD
+638 TKDELTTIIKKID
-651 DLERKIETSRNV
+651 DLERKVESSRNI
-663 PEQSS
+663 QNS

-686 DQDWDFDIK
+686 DQDWDFDMK

>member
-1 MSEELNALLAKIEND
+1 MSEELNALLSKIEND
-16 IHKKGILQKKM
+16 LHKKGILQKKM
-27 FYNIP
+27 LYNIP
-32 VVTSSSTQ
+32 VATSSSTQ

-46 ILNET
+46 MLNET
-51 TSSYVPFYTKS
+51 SSYLPFSTKS
-62 KIDQSTMN
+62 KIDQSTIN
-70 INTAA
+70 INTA

-88 ETRKIIERE
+88 ETRKLIERE

-118 DADVIKRSQSE
+118 DADVIKSTKSE
-129 LSSLKEIAMSNKK
+129 LSSLKEIVISNKK
-142 NIIKLQSE
+142 DIIKLQSA
-150 RDISIN
+150 RDTY

-162 IKLNEEMKQKNDE
+162 IKLSEEMKQKNEE
-175 IFDIQKGIQD
+175 IFDLRKGIQD
-185 LVMKNEEIKA
+185 LLMKNEEIKA
-195 TIEVSKDNKDNND
+195 TIEVRKETKDNND
-208 EVDEKIKKSEE
+208 EVDEKIKQSEA

-251 NVLLSMKNEISSIKE
+251 NVLLSMKNEIENIKE
-266 ESNNLNVEIEKKIES
+266 KSKQSNIEIEKRIEN
-281 ISENIKS
+281 IQNNIKS
-288 VKQSNETA
+288 VKESNETA
-296 INDINNKIKE
+296 IKDINKKINE
-306 LTEEIKTKRNDKE
+306 LSEEIKSKSNDKE
-319 ISEIK
+319 INDIK

-335 EIKESKRNSIDVIS
+335 EIKESKQNSIDMIS
-349 SFPIANNDDINTIN
+349 SLPIAHNDDINTIN
-363 TKLDNLSIRVDQFDN
+363 TKLDNLSIRIDQFDS
-378 KVSTQ
+378 KVSNQ
-383 TNISSKLNDI
+383 TLISSKLNDI
-393 NKSYNSLKSK
+393 NQSYNSLKSQ
-403 IETNTTTITELNSRL
+403 IDTNTTTITELNSQL
-418 LTATENFNSFKS
+418 LTAKDNYNLFKS
-430 KLNSLDSYVS
+430 KLDALTLNVS
-440 TLENKINVHNN
+440 TLENQINVHQN
-451 EQTNPKE
+451 EETSSKE
-458 IDEIKLKIK
+458 IDEIKIKIK
-467 EIVDKIE
+467 EIVDTIE
-474 EVNKKYTEEMS
+474 EVNKKYNEEMS
-485 NVNSVFIEF
+485 KVNSVFIEF

-524 QLEGDKRETEE
+524 QLEGDKKETED

-544 DQVQSIIIKVPKLEK
+544 DQVHSVIIKIPKMEK

-576 DLQIKVDNG
+576 ELQIKVDNG
-585 FENVTQWQSGLVE
+585 FENVTQWQSGLVD

-638 TKDELTTIIKKVD
+638 TKDELTTIIKKID
-651 DLERKIETSRNV
+651 DLERKVESSRNI
-663 PEQSS
+663 QNS

-686 DQDWDFDIK
+686 DQDWDFDMK

>member
-1 MSEELNALLAKIEND
+1 MSEELNALLSKIEND
-16 IHKKGILQKKM
+16 LHKKGILQKKM
-27 FYNIP
+27 LYNIP
-32 VVTSSSTQ
+32 VATSSSTQ

-46 ILNET
+46 MLNET
-51 TSSYVPFYTKS
+51 SSYLPFSTKS
-62 KIDQSTMN
+62 KIDQSTIN
-70 INTAA
+70 INTA

-88 ETRKIIERE
+88 ETRKLIERE

-118 DADVIKRSQSE
+118 DADVIKSTKSE
-129 LSSLKEIAMSNKK
+129 LSSLKEIVISNKK
-142 NIIKLQSE
+142 EIIKLQSA
-150 RDISIN
+150 RDTY

-162 IKLNEEMKQKNDE
+162 IKLSEEMKQKNEE
-175 IFDIQKGIQD
+175 IFDLRKGIQD
-185 LVMKNEEIKA
+185 LMMKNEEIKA
-195 TIEVSKDNKDNND
+195 TIEVRKETKDNND
-208 EVDEKIKKSEE
+208 EVDEKIKQSEA

-251 NVLLSMKNEISSIKE
+251 NVLLSMKNEIENIKE
-266 ESNNLNVEIEKKIES
+266 KSKQSNIEIEKRIEN
-281 ISENIKS
+281 IQNNIKS
-288 VKQSNETA
+288 VKESNETA
-296 INDINNKIKE
+296 IKDINKKINE
-306 LTEEIKTKRNDKE
+306 LSEEIKSKSNDKE
-319 ISEIK
+319 INDIK

-335 EIKESKRNSIDVIS
+335 EIKESKRNSIDMIPS
-349 SFPIANNDDINTIN
+349 LPIANNDDINTIN
-363 TKLDNLSIRVDQFDN
+363 TKLDNLSIRIDQFDS
-378 KVSTQ
+378 KVSNQ
-383 TNISSKLNDI
+383 TLISSKLNDI
-393 NKSYNSLKSK
+393 NQSYNSLKSQ
-403 IETNTTTITELNSRL
+403 IDTNTTTITELNSQL
-418 LTATENFNSFKS
+418 LTAKDNYNLFKS
-430 KLNSLDSYVS
+430 KLDALTLNVS
-440 TLENKINVHNN
+440 TLENQINVHQN
-451 EQTNPKE
+451 EETSSKE
-458 IDEIKLKIK
+458 IDEIKIKIK
-467 EIVDKIE
+467 EIVDTIE
-474 EVNKKYTEEMS
+474 EVNKKYNEEMS
-485 NVNSVFIEF
+485 KVNSVFIEF

-524 QLEGDKRETEE
+524 QLEGDKKETED

-544 DQVQSIIIKVPKLEK
+544 DQVHSVIIKIPKMEK

-576 DLQIKVDNG
+576 ELQIKVDNG
-585 FENVTQWQSGLVE
+585 FENVTQWQSGLVD

-638 TKDELTTIIKKVD
+638 TKDELTTIIKKID
-651 DLERKIETSRNV
+651 DLERKVESSRNI
-663 PEQSS
+663 QNS

-686 DQDWDFDIK
+686 DQDWDFDMK

>member
-1 MSEELNALLAKIEND
+1 MSEELNALLSKIEND
-16 IHKKGILQKKM
+16 LHKKGILQKKM
-27 FYNIP
+27 LYNIP
-32 VVTSSSTQ
+32 VATSSSTQ

-46 ILNET
+46 MLNET
-51 TSSYVPFYTKS
+51 SSYLPFSTKS
-62 KIDQSTMN
+62 KIDQSTIN
-70 INTAA
+70 INTA

-88 ETRKIIERE
+88 ETRKLIERE

-118 DADVIKRSQSE
+118 DADVIKSTKSE
-129 LSSLKEIAMSNKK
+129 LSSLKEIVISNKK
-142 NIIKLQSE
+142 DIIKLQSA
-150 RDISIN
+150 RDTY

-162 IKLNEEMKQKNDE
+162 IKLSEEMKQKNEE
-175 IFDIQKGIQD
+175 IFDLRKGIQD
-185 LVMKNEEIKA
+185 LMMKNEEIKA
-195 TIEVSKDNKDNND
+195 TIEVRKETKDNND
-208 EVDEKIKKSEE
+208 EVDEKIKQSEA

-251 NVLLSMKNEISSIKE
+251 NVLLSMKNEIENIKE
-266 ESNNLNVEIEKKIES
+266 KSKQSNIEIEKRIEN
-281 ISENIKS
+281 IQNNIKS
-288 VKQSNETA
+288 VKESNETA
-296 INDINNKIKE
+296 IKDINKKINE
-306 LTEEIKTKRNDKE
+306 LSEEIKSKSNDKE
-319 ISEIK
+319 INDIK

-335 EIKESKRNSIDVIS
+335 EIKESKRNSIDMIS
-349 SFPIANNDDINTIN
+349 SLPIAHNDDINTIN
-363 TKLDNLSIRVDQFDN
+363 TKLDNLSIRIDQFDS
-378 KVSTQ
+378 KVSNQ
-383 TNISSKLNDI
+383 TLISSKLNDI
-393 NKSYNSLKSK
+393 NQSYNSLKSQ
-403 IETNTTTITELNSRL
+403 IDTNTTTITELNSQL
-418 LTATENFNSFKS
+418 LTAKDNYNLFKS
-430 KLNSLDSYVS
+430 KLDALTLNVS
-440 TLENKINVHNN
+440 TLENQINVHQN
-451 EQTNPKE
+451 EETSSKE
-458 IDEIKLKIK
+458 IDEIKIKIK
-467 EIVDKIE
+467 EIVDTIE
-474 EVNKKYTEEMS
+474 EVNKKYNEEMS
-485 NVNSVFIEF
+485 KVNSVFIEF

-524 QLEGDKRETEE
+524 QLEGDKKETED

-544 DQVQSIIIKVPKLEK
+544 DQVHSVIIKIPKMEK

-576 DLQIKVDNG
+576 ELQIKVDNG
-585 FENVTQWQSGLVE
+585 FENVTQWQSGLVD

-638 TKDELTTIIKKVD
+638 TKDELTTIIKKID
-651 DLERKIETSRNV
+651 DLERKVESSRNI
-663 PEQSS
+663 QNS

-686 DQDWDFDIK
+686 DQDWDFDMK

>member
-1 MSEELNALLAKIEND
+1 MSEELNALLSKIEND
-16 IHKKGILQKKM
+16 LHKKGILQKKM
-27 FYNIP
+27 LYNIP
-32 VVTSSSTQ
+32 VATSSSTQ

-46 ILNET
+46 MLNET
-51 TSSYVPFYTKS
+51 SSYLPFSTKS
-62 KIDQSTMN
+62 KIDQSTIN
-70 INTAA
+70 INTA

-88 ETRKIIERE
+88 ETRKLIERE

-118 DADVIKRSQSE
+118 DADVINSTKSE
-129 LSSLKEIAMSNKK
+129 LSSLKEIVISNKK
-142 NIIKLQSE
+142 DIIKLQSA
-150 RDISIN
+150 RDTY

-162 IKLNEEMKQKNDE
+162 IKLSEEMKQKNEE
-175 IFDIQKGIQD
+175 IFDLRKGIQD
-185 LVMKNEEIKA
+185 LLMKNEEIKA
-195 TIEVSKDNKDNND
+195 TIEVRKETKDNND
-208 EVDEKIKKSEE
+208 EVDEKIKQSEA

-251 NVLLSMKNEISSIKE
+251 NVLLSMKNEIENIKE
-266 ESNNLNVEIEKKIES
+266 KSKQSNIEIEKRIEN
-281 ISENIKS
+281 IQNNIKS
-288 VKQSNETA
+288 VKESNETA
-296 INDINNKIKE
+296 IKDINKKINE
-306 LTEEIKTKRNDKE
+306 LSEEIKSKSNDKE
-319 ISEIK
+319 INDIK

-335 EIKESKRNSIDVIS
+335 EIKESKRNSIDMIS
-349 SFPIANNDDINTIN
+349 SLPIANNDDINTIN
-363 TKLDNLSIRVDQFDN
+363 TKLDNLSIRIDQFDS
-378 KVSTQ
+378 KVSNQ
-383 TNISSKLNDI
+383 TLISSKLNDI
-393 NKSYNSLKSK
+393 NQSYNSLKSQ
-403 IETNTTTITELNSRL
+403 IDTNTTTITELNSQL
-418 LTATENFNSFKS
+418 LTAKDNYNLFKS
-430 KLNSLDSYVS
+430 KLDALTLNVS
-440 TLENKINVHNN
+440 TLENQINVHQN
-451 EQTNPKE
+451 EETSSKE
-458 IDEIKLKIK
+458 IDEIKIKIK
-467 EIVDKIE
+467 EIVDTIE
-474 EVNKKYTEEMS
+474 EVNKKYNEEMS
-485 NVNSVFIEF
+485 KVNSVFIEF

-524 QLEGDKRETEE
+524 QLEGDKKETED

-544 DQVQSIIIKVPKLEK
+544 DQVHSVIIKIPKMEK

-576 DLQIKVDNG
+576 ELQIKVDNG
-585 FENVTQWQSGLVE
+585 FENVTQWQSGLVD

-638 TKDELTTIIKKVD
+638 TKDELKTIIKKID
-651 DLERKIETSRNV
+651 DLERKVESSRNI
-663 PEQSS
+663 QNS
-668 KPTNDKF
+668 KPTNNKF

-686 DQDWDFDIK
+686 DQDWDFDMK

>member
-1 MSEELNALLAKIEND
+1 MSEELNALLSKIEND
-16 IHKKGILQKKM
+16 LHKKGILQKKM
-27 FYNIP
+27 LYNIP
-32 VVTSSSTQ
+32 VATSSSTQ

-46 ILNET
+46 MLNET
-51 TSSYVPFYTKS
+51 SSYLPFSTKS
-62 KIDQSTMN
+62 KIDQSTIN
-70 INTAA
+70 INTA

-88 ETRKIIERE
+88 ETRKLIERE

-118 DADVIKRSQSE
+118 DADVIKSTKSE
-129 LSSLKEIAMSNKK
+129 LSSLKEIVISNKK
-142 NIIKLQSE
+142 DIIKLQSA
-150 RDISIN
+150 RDTY

-162 IKLNEEMKQKNDE
+162 IKLSEEMKQKNEE
-175 IFDIQKGIQD
+175 IFDLRKGIQD
-185 LVMKNEEIKA
+185 LLMKNEEIKA
-195 TIEVSKDNKDNND
+195 TIEVRKETKDNND
-208 EVDEKIKKSEE
+208 EVDEKIKQSEA

-251 NVLLSMKNEISSIKE
+251 NVLLSMKNEIENIKE
-266 ESNNLNVEIEKKIES
+266 KSKQSNIEIEKRIEN
-281 ISENIKS
+281 IQNNIKS
-288 VKQSNETA
+288 VKESNETA
-296 INDINNKIKE
+296 IKDINKKINE
-306 LTEEIKTKRNDKE
+306 LSEEIKSKSSDKE
-319 ISEIK
+319 INDIK

-335 EIKESKRNSIDVIS
+335 EIKESKRNSIDMIS
-349 SFPIANNDDINTIN
+349 SLPIANNDDINTIN
-363 TKLDNLSIRVDQFDN
+363 TKLDNLSIRIDQFDS
-378 KVSTQ
+378 KVSNQ
-383 TNISSKLNDI
+383 TLISSKLNDI
-393 NKSYNSLKSK
+393 NQSYNSLKSQ
-403 IETNTTTITELNSRL
+403 IDTNTTTITELNSQL
-418 LTATENFNSFKS
+418 LTAKDNYNLFKS
-430 KLNSLDSYVS
+430 KLDALTLNVS
-440 TLENKINVHNN
+440 TLENQINVHQN
-451 EQTNPKE
+451 EETSSKE
-458 IDEIKLKIK
+458 IDEIKIKIK
-467 EIVDKIE
+467 EIVDTIE
-474 EVNKKYTEEMS
+474 EVNKKYNEEMS
-485 NVNSVFIEF
+485 KVNSVFIEF

-514 QMVTSLKTLK
+514 QMVTSLKALK
-524 QLEGDKRETEE
+524 QLEGDKKETED

-544 DQVQSIIIKVPKLEK
+544 DQVHSVIIKIPKMEK

-576 DLQIKVDNG
+576 ELQIKVDNG
-585 FENVTQWQSGLVE
+585 FENVTQWQSGLVD

-638 TKDELTTIIKKVD
+638 TKDELTTIIKKID
-651 DLERKIETSRNV
+651 DLERKVESSRNI
-663 PEQSS
+663 QNS

-686 DQDWDFDIK
+686 DQDWDFDMK

>member
-1 MSEELNALLAKIEND
+1 MSEELNALLSKIEND
-16 IHKKGILQKKM
+16 LHKKGILQKKM
-27 FYNIP
+27 LYNIP
-32 VVTSSSTQ
+32 VATSSSTQ

-46 ILNET
+46 MLNET
-51 TSSYVPFYTKS
+51 SSYLPISTKS
-62 KIDQSTMN
+62 KIDQTTIN
-70 INTAA
+70 INTA

-88 ETRKIIERE
+88 ETRKLIERE

-118 DADVIKRSQSE
+118 DADVIKSTQSE
-129 LSSLKEIAMSNKK
+129 LSSLKEIVISNKK
-142 NIIKLQSE
+142 DIIKLQSA
-150 RDISIN
+150 RDTY

-162 IKLNEEMKQKNDE
+162 IKLSEEMKQKNEE
-175 IFDIQKGIQD
+175 IFDLRKGIQD
-185 LVMKNEEIKA
+185 LLMKNEEIKA
-195 TIEVSKDNKDNND
+195 TIEVRKETKDNND
-208 EVDEKIKKSEE
+208 EVDEKIKQSEA

-251 NVLLSMKNEISSIKE
+251 NVLLSMKNEIENIKE
-266 ESNNLNVEIEKKIES
+266 KSKQSNIEIEKRIEN
-281 ISENIKS
+281 IQNNIKS
-288 VKQSNETA
+288 VKESNETA
-296 INDINNKIKE
+296 IKDINKKINE
-306 LTEEIKTKRNDKE
+306 LSEEIKSKSNDKE
-319 ISEIK
+319 INDIK

-335 EIKESKRNSIDVIS
+335 EIKESKRNSIDMIS
-349 SFPIANNDDINTIN
+349 SLPIANNNDINTIN
-363 TKLDNLSIRVDQFDN
+363 TKLDNLSIRIDQFDS
-378 KVSTQ
+378 KVSNQ
-383 TNISSKLNDI
+383 TLISSKLNDI
-393 NKSYNSLKSK
+393 NQSYNSLKSQ
-403 IETNTTTITELNSRL
+403 IDTNTTTITELNSQL
-418 LTATENFNSFKS
+418 LTAKDNYNLFKS
-430 KLNSLDSYVS
+430 KLDALTLNVS
-440 TLENKINVHNN
+440 TLENQINVHQN
-451 EQTNPKE
+451 EETSSKE
-458 IDEIKLKIK
+458 IDEIKIKIK
-467 EIVDKIE
+467 EIVDTIE
-474 EVNKKYTEEMS
+474 EVNKKYNEEMS
-485 NVNSVFIEF
+485 KVNSVFIEF

-524 QLEGDKRETEE
+524 QLEGDKKETED

-544 DQVQSIIIKVPKLEK
+544 DQVHSVIIKIPKMEK

-576 DLQIKVDNG
+576 ELQIKVDNG
-585 FENVTQWQSGLVE
+585 FENVTQWQSGLVD

-638 TKDELTTIIKKVD
+638 TKDELTTIIKKID
-651 DLERKIETSRNV
+651 DLERKVESSRNI
-663 PEQSS
+663 QNS

-686 DQDWDFDIK
+686 DQDWDFDMK

>member
-1 MSEELNALLAKIEND
+1 MSEELNALLSKIEND
-16 IHKKGILQKKM
+16 LHKKGILQKKM
-27 FYNIP
+27 LYNIP
-32 VVTSSSTQ
+32 VATSSSTQ

-46 ILNET
+46 MLNET
-51 TSSYVPFYTKS
+51 SSYLPFSTKS
-62 KIDQSTMN
+62 KIDQSTIN
-70 INTAA
+70 INTA

-88 ETRKIIERE
+88 ETRKLIERE

-118 DADVIKRSQSE
+118 DADVIKSTQSE
-129 LSSLKEIAMSNKK
+129 LSSLKEIVISNKK
-142 NIIKLQSE
+142 EIIKLQSA
-150 RDISIN
+150 RDTY

-162 IKLNEEMKQKNDE
+162 IKLSEEMKQKNEE
-175 IFDIQKGIQD
+175 IFDLRKGIQD
-185 LVMKNEEIKA
+185 LLMKNEEIKA
-195 TIEVSKDNKDNND
+195 TIEVRKETKDNND
-208 EVDEKIKKSEE
+208 EVDEKIKQSEA

-251 NVLLSMKNEISSIKE
+251 NVLLSMKNEIENIKE
-266 ESNNLNVEIEKKIES
+266 KSKQSNIEIEKRIEN
-281 ISENIKS
+281 IQNNIKS
-288 VKQSNETA
+288 VKESNETA
-296 INDINNKIKE
+296 IKDINKKINE
-306 LTEEIKTKRNDKE
+306 LSEEIKSKSNDKE
-319 ISEIK
+319 INDIK

-335 EIKESKRNSIDVIS
+335 EIKESKRNSIDMIS
-349 SFPIANNDDINTIN
+349 SLPIANNDDINTIN
-363 TKLDNLSIRVDQFDN
+363 TKLDNLSIRIDQFDS
-378 KVSTQ
+378 KVSNQ
-383 TNISSKLNDI
+383 TLISSKLNDI
-393 NKSYNSLKSK
+393 NQSYNSLKSQ
-403 IETNTTTITELNSRL
+403 IDTNTTTITELNSQL
-418 LTATENFNSFKS
+418 LTAKDNYNLFKS
-430 KLNSLDSYVS
+430 KLDALTLNVS
-440 TLENKINVHNN
+440 TLENQINVHQN
-451 EQTNPKE
+451 EETSSKE
-458 IDEIKLKIK
+458 IDEIKIKIK
-467 EIVDKIE
+467 EIVDTIE
-474 EVNKKYTEEMS
+474 EVNKKYNEEMS
-485 NVNSVFIEF
+485 KVNSVFIEF

-524 QLEGDKRETEE
+524 QLEGDKKETED

-544 DQVQSIIIKVPKLEK
+544 DQVHSVIIKIPKMEK

-576 DLQIKVDNG
+576 ELQIKVDNG
-585 FENVTQWQSGLVE
+585 FENVTQWQSGLVD

-638 TKDELTTIIKKVD
+638 TKDELTTIIKKID
-651 DLERKIETSRNV
+651 DLERKVESSRNI
-663 PEQSS
+663 QNS

-686 DQDWDFDIK
+686 DQDWDFDMK

>member
-1 MSEELNALLAKIEND
+1 MSEELNALLSKIEND
-16 IHKKGILQKKM
+16 LHKKGILQKKM
-27 FYNIP
+27 LYNIP
-32 VVTSSSTQ
+32 VATSSSTQ

-46 ILNET
+46 MLNET
-51 TSSYVPFYTKS
+51 SSYLPFSTKS
-62 KIDQSTMN
+62 KIDQSTIN
-70 INTAA
+70 INTA

-88 ETRKIIERE
+88 ETRKLIERE

-118 DADVIKRSQSE
+118 DADVIKSTQSE
-129 LSSLKEIAMSNKK
+129 LSSLKEIVISNKK
-142 NIIKLQSE
+142 EIIKLQSA
-150 RDISIN
+150 RDTY

-162 IKLNEEMKQKNDE
+162 IKLSEEMKQKNEE
-175 IFDIQKGIQD
+175 IFDLRKGIQD
-185 LVMKNEEIKA
+185 LLMKNEEIKA
-195 TIEVSKDNKDNND
+195 TIEVRKETKDNND
-208 EVDEKIKKSEE
+208 EVDEKIKQSEA

-251 NVLLSMKNEISSIKE
+251 NVLLSMKNEIENIKE
-266 ESNNLNVEIEKKIES
+266 KSKQSNIEIEKRIEN
-281 ISENIKS
+281 IQNNIKS
-288 VKQSNETA
+288 VKESNETA
-296 INDINNKIKE
+296 IKDINKKINE
-306 LTEEIKTKRNDKE
+306 LSEEIKSKSNDKE
-319 ISEIK
+319 INDIK

-335 EIKESKRNSIDVIS
+335 EIKESKRNSIDMIS
-349 SFPIANNDDINTIN
+349 SLPIANNNDINTIN
-363 TKLDNLSIRVDQFDN
+363 TKLDNLSIRIDQFDS
-378 KVSTQ
+378 KVSNQ
-383 TNISSKLNDI
+383 TLISSKLNDI
-393 NKSYNSLKSK
+393 NQSYNSLKSQ
-403 IETNTTTITELNSRL
+403 IDTNTTTITELNSQL
-418 LTATENFNSFKS
+418 LTAKDNYNLFKS
-430 KLNSLDSYVS
+430 KLDALTLNVS
-440 TLENKINVHNN
+440 TLENQINVHQN
-451 EQTNPKE
+451 EETSSKE
-458 IDEIKLKIK
+458 IDEIKIKIK
-467 EIVDKIE
+467 EIVDTIE
-474 EVNKKYTEEMS
+474 EVNKKYNEEMS
-485 NVNSVFIEF
+485 KVNSVFIEF

-524 QLEGDKRETEE
+524 QLEGDKKETED

-544 DQVQSIIIKVPKLEK
+544 DQVHSVIIKIPKMEK

-576 DLQIKVDNG
+576 ELQIKVDNG
-585 FENVTQWQSGLVE
+585 FENVTQWQSGLVD

-638 TKDELTTIIKKVD
+638 TKDELTTIIKKID
-651 DLERKIETSRNV
+651 DLERKVESSRNI
-663 PEQSS
+663 QNS

-686 DQDWDFDIK
+686 DQDWDFDMK

>member
-1 MSEELNALLAKIEND
+1 MSEELNALLSKIEND
-16 IHKKGILQKKM
+16 LHKKGILQKKM
-27 FYNIP
+27 LYNIP
-32 VVTSSSTQ
+32 VATSSSTQ

-46 ILNET
+46 MLNET
-51 TSSYVPFYTKS
+51 SSYLPFSTKS
-62 KIDQSTMN
+62 KIDQSTIN
-70 INTAA
+70 INTA

-88 ETRKIIERE
+88 ETRKLIERE

-118 DADVIKRSQSE
+118 DADVIKSTKSE
-129 LSSLKEIAMSNKK
+129 LSSLKEIVISNKK
-142 NIIKLQSE
+142 DIIKLQSA
-150 RDISIN
+150 RDTY

-162 IKLNEEMKQKNDE
+162 IKLSEEMKQKNEE
-175 IFDIQKGIQD
+175 IFDLRKGIQD
-185 LVMKNEEIKA
+185 LLMKNEEIKA
-195 TIEVSKDNKDNND
+195 TIEVRKETKDNND
-208 EVDEKIKKSEE
+208 EVDEKIKQSEA

-251 NVLLSMKNEISSIKE
+251 NVLLSMKNEIENIKE
-266 ESNNLNVEIEKKIES
+266 KSKQSNIEIEKRIEN
-281 ISENIKS
+281 IQNNIKS
-288 VKQSNETA
+288 VKESNETA
-296 INDINNKIKE
+296 IKDINKKINE
-306 LTEEIKTKRNDKE
+306 LSEEIKSKSNDKE
-319 ISEIK
+319 INDIK

-335 EIKESKRNSIDVIS
+335 EIKESKRNSIDMIS
-349 SFPIANNDDINTIN
+349 SLPIANNNDINTIN
-363 TKLDNLSIRVDQFDN
+363 TKLDNLSIRIDQFDS
-378 KVSTQ
+378 KVSNQ
-383 TNISSKLNDI
+383 TLISSKLNDI
-393 NKSYNSLKSK
+393 NQSYNSLKSQ
-403 IETNTTTITELNSRL
+403 IDTNTTTITELNSQL
-418 LTATENFNSFKS
+418 LTAKDNYNLFKS
-430 KLNSLDSYVS
+430 KLDALTLNVS
-440 TLENKINVHNN
+440 TLENQINVHQN
-451 EQTNPKE
+451 EETSSKE
-458 IDEIKLKIK
+458 IDEIKIKIK
-467 EIVDKIE
+467 EIVDTIE
-474 EVNKKYTEEMS
+474 EVNKKYNEEMS
-485 NVNSVFIEF
+485 KVNSVFIEF

-524 QLEGDKRETEE
+524 QLEGDKKETED

-544 DQVQSIIIKVPKLEK
+544 DQVHSVIIKIPKMEK

-576 DLQIKVDNG
+576 ELQIKVDNG
-585 FENVTQWQSGLVE
+585 FENVTQWQSGLVD

-638 TKDELTTIIKKVD
+638 TKDELTTIIKKID
-651 DLERKIETSRNV
+651 DLERKVESSRNI
-663 PEQSS
+663 QNS
-668 KPTNDKF
+668 KPTNNKF

-686 DQDWDFDIK
+686 DQDWDFDMK

>member
-1 MSEELNALLAKIEND
+1 MSEELNALLSKIEND
-16 IHKKGILQKKM
+16 LHKKGILQKKM
-27 FYNIP
+27 LYNIP
-32 VVTSSSTQ
+32 VATSSSTQ

-46 ILNET
+46 MLNET
-51 TSSYVPFYTKS
+51 SSYLPFSTKS
-62 KIDQSTMN
+62 KIDQSTIN
-70 INTAA
+70 INTA

-88 ETRKIIERE
+88 ETRKLIERE

-118 DADVIKRSQSE
+118 DADVIKSTKSE
-129 LSSLKEIAMSNKK
+129 LSSLKEIVISNKK
-142 NIIKLQSE
+142 DIIKLQSA
-150 RDISIN
+150 RDTY

-162 IKLNEEMKQKNDE
+162 IKLSEEMKQKNEE
-175 IFDIQKGIQD
+175 IFDLRKGIQD
-185 LVMKNEEIKA
+185 LLMKNEEIKA
-195 TIEVSKDNKDNND
+195 TIEVRKETKDNND
-208 EVDEKIKKSEE
+208 EVDEKIKQSEA

-251 NVLLSMKNEISSIKE
+251 NVLLSMKNEIENIKE
-266 ESNNLNVEIEKKIES
+266 KSKQSNIEIEKRIEN
-281 ISENIKS
+281 IQNNIKS
-288 VKQSNETA
+288 VKESNETA
-296 INDINNKIKE
+296 IKDINKKINE
-306 LTEEIKTKRNDKE
+306 LSEEIKSKSNDKE
-319 ISEIK
+319 INDIK

-335 EIKESKRNSIDVIS
+335 EIKESKRNSIDMIPS
-349 SFPIANNDDINTIN
+349 LPIANNDDINTIN
-363 TKLDNLSIRVDQFDN
+363 TKLDNLSIRIDQFDS
-378 KVSTQ
+378 KVSNQ
-383 TNISSKLNDI
+383 TLISSKLNDI
-393 NKSYNSLKSK
+393 NQSYNSLKSQ
-403 IETNTTTITELNSRL
+403 IDTNTTTITELNSQL
-418 LTATENFNSFKS
+418 LTAKDNYNLFKS
-430 KLNSLDSYVS
+430 KLDALTLNVS
-440 TLENKINVHNN
+440 TLENQINVHQN
-451 EQTNPKE
+451 EETSSKE
-458 IDEIKLKIK
+458 IDEIKIKIK
-467 EIVDKIE
+467 EIVDTIE
-474 EVNKKYTEEMS
+474 EVNKKYNEEMS
-485 NVNSVFIEF
+485 KVNSVFIEF

-524 QLEGDKRETEE
+524 QLEGDKKETED

-544 DQVQSIIIKVPKLEK
+544 DQMHSVIIKIPKMEK

-576 DLQIKVDNG
+576 ELQIKVDNG
-585 FENVTQWQSGLVE
+585 FENVTQWQSGLVD

-638 TKDELTTIIKKVD
+638 TKDELTTIIKKID
-651 DLERKIETSRNV
+651 DLERKVESSRNI
-663 PEQSS
+663 QNS

-686 DQDWDFDIK
+686 DQDWDFDMK

>member
-1 MSEELNALLAKIEND
+1 MSEELNALLSKIEND
-16 IHKKGILQKKM
+16 LHKKGILQKKM
-27 FYNIP
+27 LYNIP
-32 VVTSSSTQ
+32 VATSSSTQ

-46 ILNET
+46 MLNET
-51 TSSYVPFYTKS
+51 SSYLPFSTKS
-62 KIDQSTMN
+62 KIDQSTIN
-70 INTAA
+70 INTA

-88 ETRKIIERE
+88 ETRKLIERE

-118 DADVIKRSQSE
+118 DADVIKSTKSE
-129 LSSLKEIAMSNKK
+129 LSSLKEIVISNKK
-142 NIIKLQSE
+142 DIIKLQSA
-150 RDISIN
+150 RDTY

-162 IKLNEEMKQKNDE
+162 IKLSEEMKQKNEE
-175 IFDIQKGIQD
+175 IFDLRKGIQD
-185 LVMKNEEIKA
+185 LLMKNEEIKA
-195 TIEVSKDNKDNND
+195 TIEVRKETKDNND
-208 EVDEKIKKSEE
+208 EVDEKIKQSEA

-251 NVLLSMKNEISSIKE
+251 NVLLSMKNEIENIKE
-266 ESNNLNVEIEKKIES
+266 KSKQSNIEIEKRIEN
-281 ISENIKS
+281 IQNNIKS
-288 VKQSNETA
+288 VKESNETA
-296 INDINNKIKE
+296 IKDINKKINE
-306 LTEEIKTKRNDKE
+306 LSEEIKSKSNDKE
-319 ISEIK
+319 INDIK

-335 EIKESKRNSIDVIS
+335 EIKESKRNSIDMIPS
-349 SFPIANNDDINTIN
+349 LPIANNDDINTIN
-363 TKLDNLSIRVDQFDN
+363 TKLDNLSIRIDQFDS
-378 KVSTQ
+378 KVSNQ
-383 TNISSKLNDI
+383 TLISSKLNDI
-393 NKSYNSLKSK
+393 NQSYNSLKSQ
-403 IETNTTTITELNSRL
+403 IDTNTTTITELNSQL
-418 LTATENFNSFKS
+418 LTAKDNYNLFKS
-430 KLNSLDSYVS
+430 KLDALTLNVS
-440 TLENKINVHNN
+440 TLENQINVHQN
-451 EQTNPKE
+451 EETSSKE
-458 IDEIKLKIK
+458 IDEIKIKIK
-467 EIVDKIE
+467 EIVDTIE
-474 EVNKKYTEEMS
+474 EVNKKYNEEIS
-485 NVNSVFIEF
+485 KVNSVFIEF

-514 QMVTSLKTLK
+514 QMVTSLKALK
-524 QLEGDKRETEE
+524 QLEGDKKETED

-544 DQVQSIIIKVPKLEK
+544 DQMHSVIIKIPKMEK

-576 DLQIKVDNG
+576 ELQIKVDNG
-585 FENVTQWQSGLVE
+585 FENVTQWQSGLVD

-638 TKDELTTIIKKVD
+638 TKDELTTIIKKID
-651 DLERKIETSRNV
+651 DLERKVESSRNI
-663 PEQSS
+663 QNS

-686 DQDWDFDIK
+686 DQDWDFDMK

>member
-1 MSEELNALLAKIEND
+1 MSEELNALLSKIEND
-16 IHKKGILQKKM
+16 LHKKGILQKKM
-27 FYNIP
+27 LYNIP
-32 VVTSSSTQ
+32 VATSSSTQ

-46 ILNET
+46 MLNET
-51 TSSYVPFYTKS
+51 SSYLPFSTKS
-62 KIDQSTMN
+62 KIDQSTIN
-70 INTAA
+70 INTA

-88 ETRKIIERE
+88 ETRKLIERE

-118 DADVIKRSQSE
+118 DADVIKSTKSE
-129 LSSLKEIAMSNKK
+129 LSSLKEIVISNKK
-142 NIIKLQSE
+142 DIIKLQSA
-150 RDISIN
+150 RDTY

-162 IKLNEEMKQKNDE
+162 IKLSEEMKQKNEE
-175 IFDIQKGIQD
+175 IFDLRKGIQD
-185 LVMKNEEIKA
+185 LLMKNEEIKA
-195 TIEVSKDNKDNND
+195 TIEVRKETKDNND
-208 EVDEKIKKSEE
+208 EVDEKIKQSEA

-251 NVLLSMKNEISSIKE
+251 NVLLSMKNEIENIKE
-266 ESNNLNVEIEKKIES
+266 KSKQSNIEIEKRIEN
-281 ISENIKS
+281 IQNNIKS
-288 VKQSNETA
+288 VKESNETA
-296 INDINNKIKE
+296 IKDINKKINE
-306 LTEEIKTKRNDKE
+306 LSEEIKSKSNDKE
-319 ISEIK
+319 INDIK

-335 EIKESKRNSIDVIS
+335 EIKESKRNSIDMIS
-349 SFPIANNDDINTIN
+349 SLPIANNDDINIIN
-363 TKLDNLSIRVDQFDN
+363 TKLDNLSIRIDQFDS
-378 KVSTQ
+378 KVSNQ
-383 TNISSKLNDI
+383 TLISSKLNDI
-393 NKSYNSLKSK
+393 NQSYNSLKSQ
-403 IETNTTTITELNSRL
+403 IDTNTTTITELNSQL
-418 LTATENFNSFKS
+418 LTAKDNYNLFKS
-430 KLNSLDSYVS
+430 KLDALTLNVS
-440 TLENKINVHNN
+440 TLENQINVHQN
-451 EQTNPKE
+451 EETSSKE
-458 IDEIKLKIK
+458 IDEIKIKIK
-467 EIVDKIE
+467 EIVDTIE
-474 EVNKKYTEEMS
+474 EVNKKYNEEMS
-485 NVNSVFIEF
+485 KVNSVFIEF

-524 QLEGDKRETEE
+524 QLEGDKKETED

-544 DQVQSIIIKVPKLEK
+544 DQVHSVIIKIPKMEK

-576 DLQIKVDNG
+576 ELQIKVDNG
-585 FENVTQWQSGLVE
+585 FENVTQWQSGLVD

-638 TKDELTTIIKKVD
+638 TKDELTTIIKKID
-651 DLERKIETSRNV
+651 DLERKVESSRNI
-663 PEQSS
+663 QNS

-686 DQDWDFDIK
+686 DQDWDFDMK

>member
-1 MSEELNALLAKIEND
+1 MSEELNALLSKIEND
-16 IHKKGILQKKM
+16 LHKKGILQKKM
-27 FYNIP
+27 LYNIP
-32 VVTSSSTQ
+32 VATSSSTQ

-46 ILNET
+46 MLNET
-51 TSSYVPFYTKS
+51 SSYLPFSTKS
-62 KIDQSTMN
+62 KIDQSTIN
-70 INTAA
+70 INTA

-88 ETRKIIERE
+88 ETRKLIERE

-118 DADVIKRSQSE
+118 DADVIKSTKSE
-129 LSSLKEIAMSNKK
+129 LSSLKEIVISNKK
-142 NIIKLQSE
+142 DIIKLQSA
-150 RDISIN
+150 RDTY

-162 IKLNEEMKQKNDE
+162 IKLSEEMKQKNEE
-175 IFDIQKGIQD
+175 IFDLRKGIQD
-185 LVMKNEEIKA
+185 LLMKNEEIKA
-195 TIEVSKDNKDNND
+195 TIEVRKETKDNND
-208 EVDEKIKKSEE
+208 EVDEKIKQSEA

-251 NVLLSMKNEISSIKE
+251 NVLLSMKNEIENIKE
-266 ESNNLNVEIEKKIES
+266 KSKQSNIEIEKRIEN
-281 ISENIKS
+281 IQNNIKS
-288 VKQSNETA
+288 VKESNETA
-296 INDINNKIKE
+296 IKDINKKINE
-306 LTEEIKTKRNDKE
+306 LSEEIKSKSNDKE
-319 ISEIK
+319 INDIK

-335 EIKESKRNSIDVIS
+335 EIKESKRNSIDMIS
-349 SFPIANNDDINTIN
+349 SLPIANNNDINTIN
-363 TKLDNLSIRVDQFDN
+363 TKLDNLSIRIDQFDS
-378 KVSTQ
+378 KVSNQ
-383 TNISSKLNDI
+383 TLISSKLNDI
-393 NKSYNSLKSK
+393 NQSYNSLKSQ
-403 IETNTTTITELNSRL
+403 IDTNTTTITELNSQMR
-418 LTATENFNSFKS
+418 TAKDNYNLFKS
-430 KLNSLDSYVS
+430 KLDALTLNVS
-440 TLENKINVHNN
+440 TLENQINVHQN
-451 EQTNPKE
+451 EETSSKE
-458 IDEIKLKIK
+458 IDEIKIKIK
-467 EIVDKIE
+467 EIVDTIE
-474 EVNKKYTEEMS
+474 EVNKKYNEEMS
-485 NVNSVFIEF
+485 KVNSVFIEF

-524 QLEGDKRETEE
+524 QLEGDKKETED

-544 DQVQSIIIKVPKLEK
+544 DQVHSVIIKIPKMEK

-576 DLQIKVDNG
+576 ELQIKVDNG
-585 FENVTQWQSGLVE
+585 FENVTQWQSGLVD

-638 TKDELTTIIKKVD
+638 TKDELTTIIKKID
-651 DLERKIETSRNV
+651 DLERKVESSRNI
-663 PEQSS
+663 QNS

-686 DQDWDFDIK
+686 DQDWDFDMK

>member
-1 MSEELNALLAKIEND
+1 MSEELNALLSKIEND
-16 IHKKGILQKKM
+16 LHKKGILQKKM
-27 FYNIP
+27 LYNIP
-32 VVTSSSTQ
+32 VATSSSTQ

-46 ILNET
+46 MLNET
-51 TSSYVPFYTKS
+51 SSYLPFSTKS
-62 KIDQSTMN
+62 KIDQSTIN
-70 INTAA
+70 INTA

-88 ETRKIIERE
+88 ETRKLIERE

-118 DADVIKRSQSE
+118 DADVIKSTQSE
-129 LSSLKEIAMSNKK
+129 LSSLKEIVISNKK
-142 NIIKLQSE
+142 EIIKLQSA
-150 RDISIN
+150 RDTY

-162 IKLNEEMKQKNDE
+162 IKLSEEMKQKNEE
-175 IFDIQKGIQD
+175 IFDLRKGIQD
-185 LVMKNEEIKA
+185 LLMKNEEIKA
-195 TIEVSKDNKDNND
+195 TIEVRKETKDNND
-208 EVDEKIKKSEE
+208 EVDEKIKQSEA

-251 NVLLSMKNEISSIKE
+251 NVLLSMKNEIENIKE
-266 ESNNLNVEIEKKIES
+266 KSKQSNIEIEKRIEN
-281 ISENIKS
+281 IQNNIKS
-288 VKQSNETA
+288 VKESNETA
-296 INDINNKIKE
+296 IKDINKKINE
-306 LTEEIKTKRNDKE
+306 LSEEIKSKSNDKE
-319 ISEIK
+319 INDIK

-335 EIKESKRNSIDVIS
+335 EIKESKRNSIDMIPS
-349 SFPIANNDDINTIN
+349 LPIANNDDINTIN
-363 TKLDNLSIRVDQFDN
+363 TKLDNLSIRIDQFDS
-378 KVSTQ
+378 KVSNQ
-383 TNISSKLNDI
+383 TLISSKLNDI
-393 NKSYNSLKSK
+393 NQSYNSLKSQ
-403 IETNTTTITELNSRL
+403 IDTNTTTITELNSQL
-418 LTATENFNSFKS
+418 LTAKDNYNLFKS
-430 KLNSLDSYVS
+430 KLDALTLNVS
-440 TLENKINVHNN
+440 TLENQINVHQN
-451 EQTNPKE
+451 EETSSKE
-458 IDEIKLKIK
+458 IDEIKIKIK
-467 EIVDKIE
+467 EIVDTIE
-474 EVNKKYTEEMS
+474 EVNKKYNEEMS
-485 NVNSVFIEF
+485 KVNSVFIEF

-524 QLEGDKRETEE
+524 QIEGDKKETED

-544 DQVQSIIIKVPKLEK
+544 DQVHSVIIKIPKMEK

-576 DLQIKVDNG
+576 ELQIKVDNG
-585 FENVTQWQSGLVE
+585 FENVTQWQSGLVD

-638 TKDELTTIIKKVD
+638 TKDELTTIIKKID
-651 DLERKIETSRNV
+651 DLERKVESSRNI
-663 PEQSS
+663 QNS

-686 DQDWDFDIK
+686 DQDWDFDMK

>member
-1 MSEELNALLAKIEND
+1 MSEELNALLSKIEND
-16 IHKKGILQKKM
+16 LHKKGILQKKM
-27 FYNIP
+27 LYNIP
-32 VVTSSSTQ
+32 VATSSSTQ

-46 ILNET
+46 MLNET
-51 TSSYVPFYTKS
+51 SSYLPFSTKS
-62 KIDQSTMN
+62 KIDQSTIN
-70 INTAA
+70 INTA

-88 ETRKIIERE
+88 ETRKLIERE

-118 DADVIKRSQSE
+118 DADVIKSTQSE
-129 LSSLKEIAMSNKK
+129 LSSLKEIVISNKK
-142 NIIKLQSE
+142 DIIKLQSA
-150 RDISIN
+150 RDTY

-162 IKLNEEMKQKNDE
+162 IKLSEEMKQKNEE
-175 IFDIQKGIQD
+175 IFDLRKGIQD
-185 LVMKNEEIKA
+185 LMMKNEEIKA
-195 TIEVSKDNKDNND
+195 TIEVRKETKDNND
-208 EVDEKIKKSEE
+208 EVDEKIKQSEA

-251 NVLLSMKNEISSIKE
+251 NVLLSMKNEIENIKE
-266 ESNNLNVEIEKKIES
+266 KSKQSNIEIEKRIEN
-281 ISENIKS
+281 IQNNIKS
-288 VKQSNETA
+288 VKESNETA
-296 INDINNKIKE
+296 IKDINKKINE
-306 LTEEIKTKRNDKE
+306 LSEEIKSKSNDKE
-319 ISEIK
+319 INDIK

-335 EIKESKRNSIDVIS
+335 EIKESKRNSIDMIS
-349 SFPIANNDDINTIN
+349 SLPIANNDDINTIN
-363 TKLDNLSIRVDQFDN
+363 TKLDNLSIRIDQFDS
-378 KVSTQ
+378 KVSNQ
-383 TNISSKLNDI
+383 TLISSKLNDI
-393 NKSYNSLKSK
+393 NQSYNSLKSQ
-403 IETNTTTITELNSRL
+403 IDTNTTTITELNSQL
-418 LTATENFNSFKS
+418 LTAKDNYNLFKS
-430 KLNSLDSYVS
+430 KLDALTLNVS
-440 TLENKINVHNN
+440 TLENQINVNQN
-451 EQTNPKE
+451 EETSSKE
-458 IDEIKLKIK
+458 IDEIKIKIK
-467 EIVDKIE
+467 EIVDTIE
-474 EVNKKYTEEMS
+474 EVNKKYNEEMS
-485 NVNSVFIEF
+485 KVNSVFIEF

-524 QLEGDKRETEE
+524 QLEGDKKETED

-544 DQVQSIIIKVPKLEK
+544 DQMHSVIIKIPKMEK

-576 DLQIKVDNG
+576 ELQIKVDNG
-585 FENVTQWQSGLVE
+585 FENVTQWQSGLVD

-638 TKDELTTIIKKVD
+638 TKDELTTIIKKID
-651 DLERKIETSRNV
+651 DLERKVESSRNI
-663 PEQSS
+663 QNS

-686 DQDWDFDIK
+686 DQDWDFDMK

>member
-1 MSEELNALLAKIEND
+1 MSEELNALLSKIEND
-16 IHKKGILQKKM
+16 LHKKGILQKKM
-27 FYNIP
+27 LYNIP
-32 VVTSSSTQ
+32 VATSSSTQ

-46 ILNET
+46 MLNET
-51 TSSYVPFYTKS
+51 SSYLPFSTKS
-62 KIDQSTMN
+62 KIDQSTIN
-70 INTAA
+70 INTA

-88 ETRKIIERE
+88 ETRKLIERE

-118 DADVIKRSQSE
+118 DADVIKSTKSE
-129 LSSLKEIAMSNKK
+129 LSSLKEIVISNKK
-142 NIIKLQSE
+142 DIIKLQSA
-150 RDISIN
+150 RDTY

-162 IKLNEEMKQKNDE
+162 IKLSEEMKQKNEE
-175 IFDIQKGIQD
+175 IFDLRKGIQD
-185 LVMKNEEIKA
+185 LMMKNEEIKA
-195 TIEVSKDNKDNND
+195 TIEVRKETKDNND
-208 EVDEKIKKSEE
+208 EVDEKIKQSEA

-251 NVLLSMKNEISSIKE
+251 NVLLSMKNEIENIKE
-266 ESNNLNVEIEKKIES
+266 KSKQSNIEIEKRIEN
-281 ISENIKS
+281 IQNNIKS
-288 VKQSNETA
+288 VKESNETA
-296 INDINNKIKE
+296 IKDINKKINE
-306 LTEEIKTKRNDKE
+306 LSEEIKSKSNDKE
-319 ISEIK
+319 INDIK

-335 EIKESKRNSIDVIS
+335 EIKESKRNSIDMIS
-349 SFPIANNDDINTIN
+349 SLPIANNDDINTIN
-363 TKLDNLSIRVDQFDN
+363 TKLDNLSIRIDQFDS
-378 KVSTQ
+378 KVSNQ
-383 TNISSKLNDI
+383 TLISSKLNDI
-393 NKSYNSLKSK
+393 NQSYNSLKSQ
-403 IETNTTTITELNSRL
+403 IDTNTTTITELNSQL
-418 LTATENFNSFKS
+418 LTAKDNYNLFKS
-430 KLNSLDSYVS
+430 KLDALTLNVS
-440 TLENKINVHNN
+440 TLENKINVHQN
-451 EQTNPKE
+451 EETSSKE
-458 IDEIKLKIK
+458 IDEIKIKIK
-467 EIVDKIE
+467 EIVDTIE
-474 EVNKKYTEEMS
+474 EVNKKYNEEMS
-485 NVNSVFIEF
+485 KVNSVFIEF

-524 QLEGDKRETEE
+524 QLEGDKKETED

-544 DQVQSIIIKVPKLEK
+544 DQVHSVIIKIPKMEK

-576 DLQIKVDNG
+576 ELQIKVDNG
-585 FENVTQWQSGLVE
+585 FENVTQWQSGLVD

-638 TKDELTTIIKKVD
+638 TKDELTTIIKKID
-651 DLERKIETSRNV
+651 DLERKVESSRNI
-663 PEQSS
+663 QNS

-686 DQDWDFDIK
+686 DQDWDFDMK